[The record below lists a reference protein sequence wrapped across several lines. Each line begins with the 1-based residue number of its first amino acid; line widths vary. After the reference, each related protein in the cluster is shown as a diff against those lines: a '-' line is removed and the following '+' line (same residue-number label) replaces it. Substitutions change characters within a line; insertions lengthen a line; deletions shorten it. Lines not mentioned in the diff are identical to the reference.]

1 MKYFVT
7 LKSAT
12 CHHPCLPI
20 HPSVYIHEHHYVYPY
35 THQQYPRT
43 SLRPL
48 LEKAQAGKSQRSQ
61 PKILSNNMC
70 VWAIPAFGKSS
81 LDRLTWSLFLTLLL
95 RIFEDTPW
103 SSSRRAWQ
111 QLFHPS
117 FYNLW
122 EHQGK
127 LLTVEARMIGNTLS
141 AGWKENCTKN
151 SERFFLCFTLE
162 APTITDPQ
170 IKLLRLVKLSRL
182 FPRKTTTSD
191 FSYLFFAKSSVY

>member
-43 SLRPL
+43 SLCPL
-48 LEKAQAGKSQRSQ
+48 LERLRQEKPKKSA
-61 PKILSNNMC
+61 KILSGNSMC
-70 VWAIPAFGKSS
+70 VWAIPALGKSS
-81 LDRLTWSLFLTLLL
+81 LDRLTWSLKFSSL
-95 RIFEDTPW
+95 
-103 SSSRRAWQ
+103 SCCVSSRIPHMYPHAAWQ

-122 EHQGK
+122 EHQAK
-127 LLTVEARMIGNTLS
+127 TTDCEARMIGNTLS
-141 AGWKENCTKN
+141 AGWKRKLHQN
-151 SERFFLCFTLE
+151 SERFFSMLHTE
-162 APTITDPQ
+162 APTITDP
-170 IKLLRLVKLSRL
+170 
-182 FPRKTTTSD
+182 
-191 FSYLFFAKSSVY
+191 